1 MRASAPVGVGEGET
15 VLGVDE
21 GVGVGEAL
29 GVGDVLDAVR
39 LADVGDAL
47 GEVVHAAR
55 AAAHTRTEMTRR
67 TRPGY
72 VPGSRAPMSVRL
84 G

>member
-1 MRASAPVGVGEGET
+1 MLDEG
-15 VLGVDE
+15 D

-29 GVGDVLDAVR
+29 GVGDVIDAVG

-55 AAAHTRTEMTRR
+55 AAAHTRTHMTRR

-72 VPGSRAPMSVRL
+72 VPGSRAPVSVRL